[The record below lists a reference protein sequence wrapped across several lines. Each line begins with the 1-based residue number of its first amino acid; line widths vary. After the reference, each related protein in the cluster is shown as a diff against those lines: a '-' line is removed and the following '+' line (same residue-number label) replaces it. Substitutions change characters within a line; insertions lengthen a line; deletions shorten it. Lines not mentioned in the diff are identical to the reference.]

1 MTWAVTLLASVK
13 ALDFFRHNNIQWAAL
28 TLLSVDL
35 PYYTHPRWKYLS
47 CFFFLPSIF
56 YFPNARKVKKKKKQG
71 SVLYKVRGGEQWKKG
86 RMLMEPLSIN
96 GALTNLIIKWY
107 VESFVLNYVTT
118 IATLPIHLL
127 TAPSNNLFIN
137 TFRSCSF
144 SHTSCLYRKFRVTLD
159 IPQG

>member
-1 MTWAVTLLASVK
+1 MSS
-13 ALDFFRHNNIQWAAL
+13 LDSFECRSAILHTSTMEIFKL
-28 TLLSVDL
+28 
-35 PYYTHPRWKYLS
+35 
-47 CFFFLPSIF
+47 FFFFAF
-56 YFPNARKVKKKKKQG
+56 YLLFSKCEEGKKKKARQCFVQG
-71 SVLYKVRGGEQWKKG
+71 QRGRAVKKE